1 MYDGRFV
8 ADTSPTE
15 ARERLTGTIYQG
27 AVAKEELTEV
37 ERRYR
42 ITQAI
47 LIEGRNQVRIH
58 VPDEEAPE
66 SGLPDGFD
74 SVPPTLED
82 AYLLLAQANGSAEA
96 DS

>member
-1 MYDGRFV
+1 MYDGHFV
-8 ADTSPTE
+8 ADTTPGE
-15 ARERLTGTIYQG
+15 AREQLTDTIYQG
-27 AVAKEELTEV
+27 AVAKEELPDI

-58 VPDEEAPE
+58 LPE
-66 SGLPDGFD
+66 GDPPEGFE

-82 AYLLLAQANGSAEA
+82 AYLLLAQANGTGGNGDAS
-96 DS
+96 